1 MMFFV
6 GKTIVKLNFLSVAQ
20 LMYPI
25 TDQLLFVKGQE
36 GEAIVEE
43 TKKSNHVQRKID
55 KRHQY
60 RALDTHIEEKFGS
73 GRLLACISAHPRQCG
88 RADG

>member
-1 MMFFV
+1 
-6 GKTIVKLNFLSVAQ
+6 
-20 LMYPI
+20 MYPI
-25 TDQLLFVKGQE
+25 TDQLLFVQGQE